1 MGMNQ
6 LLDKV
11 IKVSLV
17 TMILLSLFLS
27 WKIWTKPANRS
38 LAEKDKNSGE
48 ELVHSKKMTDVYVP
62 TKLFYHESKDEYLY
76 SNKESMILDIHH
88 KVTGFNFNNGKE
100 MNQKEIEE
108 IIYAGDAFNLLF
120 PEEYPLSVYED
131 IYDLTLDIPSEMK
144 DMMFNRIIF
153 SLKDDKI
160 YFVNHQLDKGISYDV
175 EGDSK
180 SIESIL
186 KDKKK
191 ANYLPVSLTPEN
203 IAGIYY
209 LVDDVELK
217 TYSYILAPQSF
228 TTFTKAFFNQ
238 PNDLYSNESDNVNV
252 SNGEGES
259 LTIQSATGE
268 VTYFGKLKKGKDRGN
283 NSLYYDTFQYVEN
296 LGNTLGTLR
305 YFDSKEGDIIY
316 RNYIEGYPVFG
327 QDMKGRLEVGVK
339 NKSVFVRTN
348 QETIQIPIPS
358 EETVSLIPTEELMAN
373 LVAAGVDLSKV
384 DDVQIAYEWQAN
396 AETKQVVDLVP
407 TWYVK
412 FEDAWYPATVLME
425 QGGAK

>member
-1 MGMNQ
+1 MNQ

-120 PEEYPLSVYED
+120 PEEYPLSVYEE

>member
-1 MGMNQ
+1 MNQ

>member
-160 YFVNHQLDKGISYDV
+160 YFVNHHSVI
-175 EGDSK
+175 
-180 SIESIL
+180 
-186 KDKKK
+186 
-191 ANYLPVSLTPEN
+191 
-203 IAGIYY
+203 
-209 LVDDVELK
+209 
-217 TYSYILAPQSF
+217 F
-228 TTFTKAFFNQ
+228 
-238 PNDLYSNESDNVNV
+238 
-252 SNGEGES
+252 
-259 LTIQSATGE
+259 
-268 VTYFGKLKKGKDRGN
+268 
-283 NSLYYDTFQYVEN
+283 
-296 LGNTLGTLR
+296 
-305 YFDSKEGDIIY
+305 II
-316 RNYIEGYPVFG
+316 I
-327 QDMKGRLEVGVK
+327 
-339 NKSVFVRTN
+339 
-348 QETIQIPIPS
+348 
-358 EETVSLIPTEELMAN
+358 
-373 LVAAGVDLSKV
+373 
-384 DDVQIAYEWQAN
+384 
-396 AETKQVVDLVP
+396 
-407 TWYVK
+407 
-412 FEDAWYPATVLME
+412 
-425 QGGAK
+425 

>member
-1 MGMNQ
+1 MNQ

-76 SNKESMILDIHH
+76 SNEESMILDIHH

-120 PEEYPLSVYED
+120 PEEYPLSVYEE

>member
-1 MGMNQ
+1 MNQ

-120 PEEYPLSVYED
+120 PEEYPLSVYEE

-268 VTYFGKLKKGKDRGN
+268 VTYFGKLKKGKGRGN

-373 LVAAGVDLSKV
+373 LVAAGVDVSKV

>member
-120 PEEYPLSVYED
+120 PEEYPLSVYEE

>member
-1 MGMNQ
+1 MNQ

-120 PEEYPLSVYED
+120 PEEYPLSVYEE

-373 LVAAGVDLSKV
+373 LVAAGVDVSKV